1 MKVIIEPKAKKY
13 IESKGEDTVRLW
25 LDGCGSWGP
34 SEPKPSVEMGKPEES
49 ELDDFDLYEV
59 DGIHAYVDVGVLTK
73 DDELIVKHAKILF
86 KEKLI
91 VEGMAF

>member
-1 MKVIIEPKAKKY
+1 MKVVIDEKAKKY
-13 IESKGEDTVRLW
+13 IQSKGEDSIRLW

-34 SEPKPSVEMGKPEES
+34 SEPKPSVEMGKPEE
-49 ELDDFDLYEV
+49 LDDFDLYTV
-59 DGIHAYVDVGVLTK
+59 DGINAYVDVGVLTK
-73 DDELIVKHAKILF
+73 NEELVVKHAKILF